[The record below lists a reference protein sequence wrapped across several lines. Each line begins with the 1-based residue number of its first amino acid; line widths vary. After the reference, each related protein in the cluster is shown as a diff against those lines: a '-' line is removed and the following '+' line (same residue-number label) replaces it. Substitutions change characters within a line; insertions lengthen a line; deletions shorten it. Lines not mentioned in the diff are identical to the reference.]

1 VGPADNSRRAGG
13 SANGARGARQE
24 PRCDRRNT
32 DRLYTIQNSS
42 TLAQF
47 QGKLEKLDRNMRT
60 YKELSAKFFSGN
72 RAQFGGA
79 RKGFW
84 IIEGE
89 LDCRRGSVVPRRAEP
104 N

>member
-1 VGPADNSRRAGG
+1 
-13 SANGARGARQE
+13 
-24 PRCDRRNT
+24 
-32 DRLYTIQNSS
+32 
-42 TLAQF
+42 
-47 QGKLEKLDRNMRT
+47 MRT